1 MTKKPATGISPAFY
15 YLCTMICSTSICS
28 ACGASFES
36 EVYQSIN
43 VQTNPELKQK
53 VINGEIFM
61 RRCPSCGNVQLAKYP
76 LLYIDPSENL
86 LLCLTDQEL
95 AVDGLEGYTARRV
108 TGAGELIEKIKI
120 FDAGL
125 DDVIIELCKYV
136 TCQELGTGANLK
148 FLKMDGPDND
158 LIFTYPKNGDM
169 EMISVGFNVYQD
181 CGGVVQRNPELQQ
194 AAKGLATIDRNW
206 LSQFIA

>member
-1 MTKKPATGISPAFY
+1 MQFLCTLIAFY
-15 YLCTMICSTSICS
+15 YLCIMICSTSICS
-28 ACGASFES
+28 ACGTSFES
-36 EVYQSIN
+36 EVFQSIN
-43 VQTNPELKQK
+43 VQDNPELKQK
-53 VINGEIFM
+53 VISGEIFM
-61 RRCPSCGNVQLAKYP
+61 RRCPSCGKVQLAKYP
-76 LLYIDPSENL
+76 LLYTDPSENL

-108 TGAGELIEKIKI
+108 TTVGELIEKIKI

-125 DDVIIELCKYV
+125 DDIIIELCKYV

-169 EMISVGFNVYQD
+169 EMLSVGFNVYQD
-181 CGGVVQRNPELQQ
+181 CGLVIQRNPELQE
-194 AAKGLATIDRNW
+194 AAKGLATVDRSW
-206 LSQFIA
+206 LDNFLA

>member
-1 MTKKPATGISPAFY
+1 
-15 YLCTMICSTSICS
+15 MICSTSICS
-28 ACGASFES
+28 ECGTSFES

-43 VQTNPELKQK
+43 VQDEPELKQR

-61 RRCPSCGNVQLAKYP
+61 RRCPSCGKVQLAKYP
-76 LLYIDPSENL
+76 LLYIDPSEHL

-95 AVDGLEGYTARRV
+95 SVDGLEGYTARRV
-108 TGAGELIEKIKI
+108 TTVGELIEKIKI

-169 EMISVGFNVYQD
+169 EMLSVGFNVYQD
-181 CGGVVQRNPELQQ
+181 CGGVAQRNPELQ
-194 AAKGLATIDRNW
+194 ASAKGLATIDRNW
-206 LSQFIA
+206 LNQFIA